1 MKKVCV
7 YKQQPNRN
15 IPCPYIKVS
24 PKKIIWAKT
33 SVFFLGLFGAIDAGE
48 ETAVQFFNEWN
59 EQVKAEIPA
68 NRLLVFEVKQ
78 GWEPLCQF
86 LGVPVPEEPFP
97 HLNDTQSYVDR
108 LGRMKRFCI
117 IIWTVAIAVLVVVVL
132 VVVVAAVL

>member
-1 MKKVCV
+1 M
-7 YKQQPNRN
+7 
-15 IPCPYIKVS
+15 
-24 PKKIIWAKT
+24 
-33 SVFFLGLFGAIDAGE
+33 FFLGLFGAIDAGE

-68 NRLLVFEVKQ
+68 NRLLVFEVKL

-86 LGVPVPEEPFP
+86 LCVPVPEEPFP

-108 LGRMKRFCI
+108 LGRMKRFSI

-132 VVVVAAVL
+132 VVVVAVL